1 MTLVI
6 IIEMMQISKSAFK
19 SRMLEIMRDIE
30 RTGEEVVV
38 TDHGKP
44 TIVVRP
50 YESKL
55 GVDEAFGDLHGT
67 LLLHEDPDTPTTE
80 EWEHV

>member
-6 IIEMMQISKSAFK
+6 INEMMQISKSAFK
-19 SRMLEIMRDIE
+19 ARMLEIMRDIE

-50 YESKL
+50 YESKR
-55 GVDEAFGDLHGT
+55 GVDEAFRDLHGT
-67 LLLHEDPDTPTTE
+67 LVLHEDPDTPTIG